1 MPTNHQQYKVTRGYL
16 VSSGNEDTPI
26 VGCKTEAEAAQIAA
40 ELNVE
45 QNKLDAAW
53 RSRDQVE
60 AIRIVATATFQ
71 LKVLSTSI
79 RNIHMTQMCLAG
91 HTTRHVSEI
100 YGIGS
105 TRVYQS
111 ILGTLRKAQF
121 RVDMKVNP
129 DIMDYQL
136 GRARKHRTYWEPR
149 LEKLEELV
157 IQKQWEHGRYAG

>member
-60 AIRIVATATFQ
+60 AIRIVATAPFQ
-71 LKVLSTSI
+71 LKLMGTAI
-79 RNIHMTQMCLAG
+79 RNIRMTQMCLAG
-91 HTTRHVSEI
+91 QTTRQVSEK
-100 YGIGS
+100 YGVVPQ
-105 TRVYQS
+105 TVHRV
-111 ILGTLRKAQF
+111 TKVTFRKAQF
-121 RVDMKVNP
+121 KVDLEV
-129 DIMDYQL
+129 DSAMDYQL
-136 GRARKHRTYWEPR
+136 NRARKHRSYWEPR
-149 LEKLEELV
+149 LVALEKLV
-157 IQKQWEHGRYAG
+157 IEKRREHERYAG